1 MGQSRSVL
9 TFYVCFQDVNQA
21 PTVPDLDALDFQ
33 ACHDAMRR
41 SGLSFTPTE
50 AHAIAVGIFSGRV
63 VDPAA
68 QWQAAV
74 YADFDPN
81 DALAS
86 ECRSQLDAV
95 YEVAQAQA
103 EDSEFGLQLFMPP
116 AGDYPMVRAL
126 RDWAQGF
133 LYGYGLGGEAAS
145 QCLSAD
151 GREALQDFYEIA
163 QLDVGETEDNE
174 DGDALM
180 QVEEYMRVAAMLIYE
195 DNHAAPSAQ
204 EEGLDER
211 H

>member
-1 MGQSRSVL
+1 
-9 TFYVCFQDVNQA
+9 
-21 PTVPDLDALDFQ
+21 LDFQ

-41 SGLSFTPTE
+41 SGLPFTPTE
-50 AHAIAVGIFSGRV
+50 AHAIAVGMFSGRV
-63 VDPAA
+63 ADPASH
-68 QWQAAV
+68 WQAAV
-74 YADFDPN
+74 YADVDPN

-86 ECRSQLDAV
+86 ECRSHLDAL

-103 EDSEFGLQLFMPP
+103 DDSEFGLRLFLPP
-116 AGDYPMVRAL
+116 VGDYPMVRAL

-145 QCLSAD
+145 QTLSED

-163 QLDVGETEDNE
+163 QLDVGETAENADAE
-174 DGDALM
+174 ALM

-195 DNHAAPSAQ
+195 DTHAASPAQ
-204 EEGLDER
+204 QEGFDER